1 MKKTGFH
8 FGVPIE
14 ICDRTYYIDL
24 NREGVQEK
32 IEPLGAKIKEALEES
47 KKRDDVTPVAAATK
61 EFIDTF
67 LGAGAFDEIF
77 AGRIVTNFD
86 MAALHNYIAA
96 EAIKNTKRMRADLEK
111 RAAAVLKQEEQP
123 GE

>member
-14 ICDRTYYIDL
+14 ICGKTYYIDL

-32 IEPLGAKIKEALEES
+32 IKPLGDKIKKALEES
-47 KKRDDVTPVAAATK
+47 KKKNDVSPVAAATK

-67 LGAGAFDEIF
+67 LGTGTFDDIF
-77 AGRIVTNFD
+77 SGRIVTSYD
-86 MAALHNYIAA
+86 LAALHNYIAE
-96 EAIKNTKRMRADLEK
+96 EAIKNTKRMRSDMEK
-111 RAAAVLKQEEQP
+111 RAAAVLKQAEELDS
-123 GE
+123 